1 MSGRACEHARMHA
14 LLKGHVNMQEILI
27 LSKCSIFL
35 FHLDLWLSTIYLLK
49 SLQQAKLEHSL
60 LTQLLHERVN
70 KLLSFFF
77 LNFGR

>member
-1 MSGRACEHARMHA
+1 
-14 LLKGHVNMQEILI
+14 MQEILI

-70 KLLSFFF
+70 KLLSFLILVDKKYIFIVISF
-77 LNFGR
+77 WVRFIVV